1 MHTSGMAGALAEQ
14 AAIRLRDLVKS
25 YMAAFEEAY
34 GKNKFRFKHHQL
46 LHLPDQIYARKRLL
60 ICFVLERKHYLAKV
74 ALQWHKRLRSMSRG
88 GLNGMLMSQL
98 RLLEKPG
105 WESELNHPVPY
116 KDIAASLGAQHVHM
130 SRSMRWK
137 GVSLKCKDLAFLNYA
152 RTYLVQVVACLA
164 WKPYAHEGLSEERY
178 GLVIKSCGCVT
189 STGTTSVWRVDR
201 DCSLYCLGDEPVL
214 QAAFFRQLDDADLIE
229 VLH

>member
-88 GLNGMLMSQL
+88 GINGMLMSQI
-98 RLLEKPG
+98 RLLQKPG
-105 WESELNHPVPY
+105 WENQLLHPRPY
-116 KDIAASLGAQHVHM
+116 QDIVASLGAQHAHM

-137 GVSLKCKDLAFLNYA
+137 GVCVKCKDLAFLNYA
-152 RTYLVQVVACLA
+152 RTYLVLVVACLA
-164 WKPYAHEGLSEERY
+164 WKPYGGLSEERY
-178 GLVIKSCGCVT
+178 GLVIRSCGRIT
-189 STGTTSVWRVDR
+189 STGTTSVWRVAE

>member
-46 LHLPDQIYARKRLL
+46 LHLPEQIYARKRLL

-88 GLNGMLMSQL
+88 GINGMLLSQL
-98 RLLEKPG
+98 RLLENPG
-105 WESELNHPVPY
+105 WESQLLHPVPY
-116 KDIAASLGAQHVHM
+116 QDIAASLDAQHAHI

-137 GVSLKCKDLAFLNYA
+137 GVCVKSTDLAFLNYA
-152 RTYLVQVVACLA
+152 RTYLVRVVACVA
-164 WKPYAHEGLSEERY
+164 WRPYGGLSEERY
-178 GLVIKSCGCVT
+178 GLIIKSCGRVR
-189 STGTTSVWRVDR
+189 STGTASVWRVDR
-201 DCSLYCLGDEPVL
+201 NCSLYCLVDEPVL
-214 QAAFFRQLDDADLIE
+214 QAAFVKQGDDADLIE

>member
-74 ALQWHKRLRSMSRG
+74 ALQWHKRLRAIPCLLDARWMLIALQSGGEVADSPRAHARQCSSATRTRRSTSFTLALKAGWRCRG
-88 GLNGMLMSQL
+88 
-98 RLLEKPG
+98 PG
-105 WESELNHPVPY
+105 S
-116 KDIAASLGAQHVHM
+116 AS
-130 SRSMRWK
+130 
-137 GVSLKCKDLAFLNYA
+137 
-152 RTYLVQVVACLA
+152 
-164 WKPYAHEGLSEERY
+164 
-178 GLVIKSCGCVT
+178 
-189 STGTTSVWRVDR
+189 
-201 DCSLYCLGDEPVL
+201 
-214 QAAFFRQLDDADLIE
+214 
-229 VLH
+229 

>member
-88 GLNGMLMSQL
+88 GINGMLLSQL
-98 RLLEKPG
+98 RLLENPG
-105 WESELNHPVPY
+105 WESQLLHPVPY
-116 KDIAASLGAQHVHM
+116 QDIAASLDAQHAHI

-137 GVSLKCKDLAFLNYA
+137 GVCVKSTDFAFLNYA
-152 RTYLVQVVACLA
+152 RTYLVRVVACVA
-164 WKPYAHEGLSEERY
+164 WRPYGGLSEERY
-178 GLVIKSCGCVT
+178 GLIIKSCGRVR
-189 STGTTSVWRVDR
+189 STGTASVWRVDR

>member
-88 GLNGMLMSQL
+88 GINGMLLSQL
-98 RLLEKPG
+98 RLLENPG
-105 WESELNHPVPY
+105 WESQLLHPVPY
-116 KDIAASLGAQHVHM
+116 QHIAASLDAQHAHI

-137 GVSLKCKDLAFLNYA
+137 GVCVKSTDFAFLNYA
-152 RTYLVQVVACLA
+152 RTYLVRVVACVA
-164 WKPYAHEGLSEERY
+164 WRPYGGLSEERY
-178 GLVIKSCGCVT
+178 GLMIKRCGRVR
-189 STGTTSVWRVDR
+189 STGTASVWRVDR
-201 DCSLYCLGDEPVL
+201 DCSLYCLVDEPVL
-214 QAAFFRQLDDADLIE
+214 QAAFVKQGDDADLIE

>member
-88 GLNGMLMSQL
+88 GIKGMLLSQL
-98 RLLEKPG
+98 RLLENPG
-105 WESELNHPVPY
+105 WESQLLCSVPY
-116 KDIAASLGAQHVHM
+116 PQIAASLAAQHARI

-137 GVSLKCKDLAFLNYA
+137 GVYVKCKDLAFLNYA
-152 RTYLVQVVACLA
+152 RTYLVRVVACVA
-164 WKPYAHEGLSEERY
+164 WRPYGRSSEERY
-178 GLVIKSCGCVT
+178 GLVIKSCGRVR
-189 STGTTSVWRVDR
+189 STGTASVWRVDR
-201 DCSLYCLGDEPVL
+201 NCSLYCLVDEPVL
-214 QAAFFRQLDDADLIE
+214 QAAFVKQGDDADLIE

>member
-74 ALQWHKRLRSMSRG
+74 ALQWHKRLRSMSKG
-88 GLNGMLMSQL
+88 GVNGMLLSQL
-98 RLLEKPG
+98 RLLVNPG
-105 WESELNHPVPY
+105 WESQLLHPVPY
-116 KDIAASLGAQHVHM
+116 QDIAASLGAQHSHM

-137 GVSLKCKDLAFLNYA
+137 GVSVKCKDLAFLNYA
-152 RTYLVQVVACLA
+152 RTCLVQVVACLA
-164 WKPYAHEGLSEERY
+164 WKPYGGLSQERW
-178 GLVIKSCGCVT
+178 GLVIKSCECVT

-201 DCSLYCLGDEPVL
+201 DCSLYFLEDEPVL
-214 QAAFFRQLDDADLIE
+214 QAAFFRQLDEADLIE